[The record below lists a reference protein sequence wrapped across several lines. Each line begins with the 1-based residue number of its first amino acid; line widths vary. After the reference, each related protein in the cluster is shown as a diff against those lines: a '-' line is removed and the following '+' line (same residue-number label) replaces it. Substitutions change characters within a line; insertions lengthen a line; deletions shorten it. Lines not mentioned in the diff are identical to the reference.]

1 MSYSKLLTVALPA
14 TFVCY
19 TLYATDVKGLEVQCV
34 PRGLEGQIVCKVPM
48 LARPVPLLE
57 LFYSK
62 IWPDR
67 GKSMHVN
74 VILMMI
80 LMAGDDLVLLEMMM

>member
-1 MSYSKLLTVALPA
+1 MYLPRD
-14 TFVCY
+14 
-19 TLYATDVKGLEVQCV
+19 LG
-34 PRGLEGQIVCKVPM
+34 GQIVCKVPM

-62 IWPDR
+62 IRPDH

-80 LMAGDDLVLLEMMM
+80 LMAGDDSVLLEMMM